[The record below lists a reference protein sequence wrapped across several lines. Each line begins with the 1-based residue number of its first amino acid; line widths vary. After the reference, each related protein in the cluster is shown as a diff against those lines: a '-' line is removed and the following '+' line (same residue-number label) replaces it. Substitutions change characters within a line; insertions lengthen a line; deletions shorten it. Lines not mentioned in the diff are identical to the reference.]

1 MIRLTEQQL
10 TKELVEYGK
19 YSKEGA
25 KKLSRYFL
33 DNDMD
38 NLLISF
44 LGYHEDEE
52 NDIYWALDFNRIN
65 NSFQEI
71 NKNDLIDFIKQ
82 YNSSFDNKNIIIETK
97 NTIIYK
103 HQ

>member
-19 YSKEGA
+19 YSKEGS

-33 DNDMD
+33 DNDID

-44 LGYHEDEE
+44 LGYYEDEE
-52 NDIYWALDFNRIN
+52 NGIYWALDFNRIN

-71 NKNDLIDFIKQ
+71 NKNDFIDFIKQ
-82 YNSSFDNKNIIIETK
+82 HNGNFDHENIIIETK

-103 HQ
+103 H